1 MKSWAWSKQLLELIK
16 GDCILNGKKKKSPLQ
31 YSLGYLLLTS
41 VQLLTFLTPAL
52 EKHNSSTV
60 RLGVKCF
67 LVISVSLQ
75 RSRWR
80 GQVVAY
86 VLVKV

>member
-1 MKSWAWSKQLLELIK
+1 MESWAWSKQLLELIK
-16 GDCILNGKKKKSPLQ
+16 GDCILNGKKNISALQ
-31 YSLGYLLLTS
+31 YNLGYLLLTS
-41 VQLLTFLTPAL
+41 VQLLTFTTPAL
-52 EKHNSSTV
+52 EKHSSSRV

-67 LVISVSLQ
+67 LVVSVSLQ

-80 GQVVAY
+80 GQAVAY